1 MPIFLVDPAN
11 LDKAYSW
18 MGAVYAPAPGGTH
31 PVPADL
37 TAQIAVLMAYIEARN
52 PKKPDDNG
60 GGGTTDTRTQPPSRT
75 TRQTAPKTPPARTN
89 GGTGT
94 PPVVTLPQSNGNGKV
109 IDTGDP
115 PGLPEGFPGKEEFEA
130 AGHTTMAAVEELA
143 DLGELQTVT
152 GVGPIIEGK
161 VQEYLGAFKD

>member
-18 MGAVYAPAPGGTH
+18 MGAVYAPAHGGTH

-52 PKKPDDNG
+52 PKKPDD
-60 GGGTTDTRTQPPSRT
+60 GGGTTDLRTTPPSRKA
-75 TRQTAPKTPPARTN
+75 RQTAPKTPTAQTN
-89 GGTGT
+89 GGAGT
-94 PPVVTLPQSNGNGKV
+94 TPVVTLPQGNGNGKV

-115 PGLPEGFPGKEEFEA
+115 PGLPEGFPGKAEFEA
-130 AGHTTMAAVEELA
+130 EGHTTLAAVEALA
-143 DLGELQTVT
+143 DLGELQTVS
-152 GVGPIIEGK
+152 GVGPKIEEQ
-161 VQEYLGAFKD
+161 VTQYLDAFKD